1 MGLFVLRKRKI
12 KLLPALLL
20 SALLLTLT
28 ACHTTRNIQYAPSRP
43 IPSENSRHGRETN
56 TRESYGS
63 HAAKMVDEAAV
74 RLGLKPDYRRDNG
87 RLLTECASWVGTPY
101 RYGGNTKA
109 GVDCSALTLNIY
121 NKVYGKKLHRRSR
134 DQFEKDVRR
143 ITRDDMQQGDLVF
156 FTSPRSG
163 GFCGHVGIYLRDG
176 YFLHAS
182 SSRGVVVSHLDGNYY
197 RQHWLG
203 AGRVP
208 DDDLH
213 DPSSALP

>member
-1 MGLFVLRKRKI
+1 
-12 KLLPALLL
+12 
-20 SALLLTLT
+20 
-28 ACHTTRNIQYAPSRP
+28 
-43 IPSENSRHGRETN
+43 
-56 TRESYGS
+56 
-63 HAAKMVDEAAV
+63 MVDEAAS

-109 GVDCSALTLNIY
+109 GVDCSALTLHIY

-143 ITRDDMQQGDLVF
+143 IARSDMQQGDLVF

-163 GFCGHVGIYLRDG
+163 GHCGHVGIYLRDG

-182 SSRGVVVSHLDGNYY
+182 SSRGVVVSHLDGKYY
-197 RQHWLG
+197 QQHWLG

-213 DPSSALP
+213 NPDDALP